1 MSVTVQPMPAAAMM
15 YTVQAPPDA
24 VPGKGVTVNTPDG
37 HPIQVT
43 VPPGVAP
50 GGSFQVQAQGA
61 QQYAAQQQQGQ
72 PGSKECGQLLL
83 AGEQP
88 NYRITIPITFC
99 MCIPIGEH
107 KLSLTN
113 SRLLAQ
119 KSDFCSAGG
128 ERASVALNH
137 VTMGV
142 IAKGQPRWSLVYFFA
157 FLTFLSLF
165 NFSWVS
171 FLWFALFV
179 IFYLLRPPA
188 IKFGIDNNPDVGP
201 NNMFDASGNI
211 CTMCCNTE
219 SNTAHML
226 NHYAIQKQH
235 AV

>member
-24 VPGKGVTVNTPDG
+24 VPGKG
-37 HPIQVT
+37 VT

-83 AGEQP
+83 AGEQLIYSI
-88 NYRITIPITFC
+88 NIPITCC
-99 MCIPIGEH
+99 MCIPIPIGEH

-119 KSDFCSAGG
+119 KSDFCFCVV
-128 ERASVALNH
+128 EEMASVKLNH

-142 IAKGQPRWSLVYFFA
+142 IAKGQPWWSLVYFFL

>member
-24 VPGKGVTVNTPDG
+24 VPGKG
-37 HPIQVT
+37 VT

-142 IAKGQPRWSLVYFFA
+142 IAKGQPWWSLVFFFA
-157 FLTFLSLF
+157 FLTLLSIILALHGGHLF
-165 NFSWVS
+165 FDGE
-171 FLWFALFV
+171 AFV
-179 IFYLLRPPA
+179 FFVLYVICYLGRPPR

-201 NNMFDASGNI
+201 NNLFDVVNSGFS
-211 CTMCCNTE
+211 E
-219 SNTAHML
+219 SEAINML

-235 AV
+235 VV

>member
-24 VPGKGVTVNTPDG
+24 VPGKG
-37 HPIQVT
+37 VT

-119 KSDFCSAGG
+119 TSDG
-128 ERASVALNH
+128 EMASVKLNH

-157 FLTFLSLF
+157 FLTLLSIILALHGGHLF
-165 NFSWVS
+165 FNGEAFVY
-171 FLWFALFV
+171 FVLYVICYLW
-179 IFYLLRPPA
+179 RPPR

-201 NNMFDASGNI
+201 NNLFDVVNSAYS
-211 CTMCCNTE
+211 E
-219 SNTAHML
+219 SDTINML

-235 AV
+235 VV

>member
-24 VPGKGVTVNTPDG
+24 VPGKGVTV
-37 HPIQVT
+37 
-43 VPPGVAP
+43 PPGVAP
-50 GGSFQVQAQGA
+50 GGAFQVQAQGA

-83 AGEQP
+83 AGEQLIYSI
-88 NYRITIPITFC
+88 NIPITCC
-99 MCIPIGEH
+99 MCIPIPIGEH

-119 KSDFCSAGG
+119 KSDFCFCVV
-128 ERASVALNH
+128 EEMASVKLNH

-157 FLTFLSLF
+157 FLTLLSIILAFHGGHLFFNGEAVVFIFLY
-165 NFSWVS
+165 
-171 FLWFALFV
+171 V
-179 IFYLLRPPA
+179 IFYLWRPPR

-201 NNMFDASGNI
+201 NNLFDVVNSGYS
-211 CTMCCNTE
+211 E
-219 SNTAHML
+219 SDTINML

-235 AV
+235 VV

>member
-24 VPGKGVTVNTPDG
+24 VPGKGVTV
-37 HPIQVT
+37 
-43 VPPGVAP
+43 PPGVAP
-50 GGSFQVQAQGA
+50 GGAFQVQAQGA

-83 AGEQP
+83 AGELP
-88 NYRITIPITFC
+88 IYRINIPITCC

-142 IAKGQPRWSLVYFFA
+142 IAKGQPWWSLVYYFA
-157 FLTFLSLF
+157 FLTLLSFILALHGVHLLF
-165 NFSWVS
+165 GFEV
-171 FLWFALFV
+171 FVFFVLFV
-179 IFYLLRPPA
+179 IFYLWRPPR

-201 NNMFDASGNI
+201 NNLFDVVNSAYS
-211 CTMCCNTE
+211 E
-219 SNTAHML
+219 SDTINML

-235 AV
+235 VV

>member
-24 VPGKGVTVNTPDG
+24 VPGKG
-37 HPIQVT
+37 VT

-142 IAKGQPRWSLVYFFA
+142 IAKGQPWWSLVYFFA

>member
-24 VPGKGVTVNTPDG
+24 VPGKG
-37 HPIQVT
+37 VT

-142 IAKGQPRWSLVYFFA
+142 IAKGQPWWSLVYFFA

-201 NNMFDASGNI
+201 NNLFDAVNSGYS
-211 CTMCCNTE
+211 E
-219 SNTAHML
+219 SDTINLL

-235 AV
+235 VV